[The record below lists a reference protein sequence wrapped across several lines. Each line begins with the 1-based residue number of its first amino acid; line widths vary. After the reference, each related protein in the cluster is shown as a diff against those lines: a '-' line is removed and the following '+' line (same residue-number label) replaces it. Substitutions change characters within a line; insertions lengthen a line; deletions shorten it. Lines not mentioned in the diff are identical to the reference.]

1 MDLKN
6 KYSNRKSLMILF
18 ILSFLGIV
26 SALAGYFLLS
36 DMPKVVGGL
45 VLFCSGGIIY
55 LIFQD
60 IAPMS
65 KLKKNWIPA
74 LGGSLG
80 FMVGIISEKVLG

>member
-1 MDLKN
+1 
-6 KYSNRKSLMILF
+6 
-18 ILSFLGIV
+18 
-26 SALAGYFLLS
+26 
-36 DMPKVVGGL
+36 MPKTVGSL

-80 FMVGIISEKVLG
+80 FMVGIIGEKVLG